1 MDKIRFIWI
10 GLMAVIFTVF
20 LSSCNENEPVEPVEQ
35 TLIMYFPWSTDLI
48 SAFRNNIDDME
59 KAIADNGLDSQR
71 VVVYFANDRNNATLF
86 EISDDCS
93 ETVLKTYSGLDV
105 TEAYGIATVINDI
118 KSIAPANKYSMII
131 GCHGTGWLPVADTGM
146 AKSARQRPA
155 YHWEGSGKESTRFF
169 GGLYP
174 EDQTEISALREG
186 IEQSGLKMEYIL
198 FDDCYMSNVEVA
210 YELRGVTDHL
220 IASTSEIM
228 RYGMPYGIIGKY
240 LLDTPDYENIC
251 AGFLD
256 FYSNYS
262 MPCGSIAVTDC
273 RQLDA
278 LASIMKEI
286 NSRFEFDES
295 RLPLLQKL
303 DGYSPTIFFDMGSYV
318 ENLCADQT
326 LLREFNSQMQRVVIA
341 KACTPTI
348 YTNLSKEKITVNS
361 FSGLTISD
369 PTKNTV
375 ETAQGLSRTSW
386 YKVTH

>member
-20 LSSCNENEPVEPVEQ
+20 LSSCNENEPVEPVGQ

-186 IEQSGLKMEYIL
+186 IE
-198 FDDCYMSNVEVA
+198 
-210 YELRGVTDHL
+210 
-220 IASTSEIM
+220 
-228 RYGMPYGIIGKY
+228 
-240 LLDTPDYENIC
+240 
-251 AGFLD
+251 
-256 FYSNYS
+256 
-262 MPCGSIAVTDC
+262 
-273 RQLDA
+273 
-278 LASIMKEI
+278 
-286 NSRFEFDES
+286 
-295 RLPLLQKL
+295 
-303 DGYSPTIFFDMGSYV
+303 
-318 ENLCADQT
+318 
-326 LLREFNSQMQRVVIA
+326 
-341 KACTPTI
+341 
-348 YTNLSKEKITVNS
+348 
-361 FSGLTISD
+361 
-369 PTKNTV
+369 
-375 ETAQGLSRTSW
+375 
-386 YKVTH
+386 